1 MQRYGGM
8 DRAGRGELLE
18 IINTAIAQGI
28 NFFDVTGDGERELF
42 GSLLKEANAR
52 DKVFISCWMP
62 QEKTLTVAGAK
73 AEAEHALSL
82 LGVEY
87 VDLFYAVWTGTSE
100 QLESM
105 INLRY
110 EGLTKFIGAFGREA
124 ALESDLEELDIVV
137 VRHNFYLQYQET
149 SIKQLR
155 TTYPHIGVIAV
166 EPLGKG
172 RFALDKAPAGV
183 SMVGACLKYVLS
195 FQAIDTVLVAVRR
208 LGHLL
213 ENIEVWKGQTEL
225 TDAERAA
232 LEAGRGYKIEI

>member
-1 MQRYGGM
+1 
-8 DRAGRGELLE
+8 
-18 IINTAIAQGI
+18 
-28 NFFDVTGDGERELF
+28 
-42 GSLLKEANAR
+42 
-52 DKVFISCWMP
+52 MP
-62 QEKTLTVAGAK
+62 QDKTLTVADAK

-100 QLESM
+100 QEESM
-105 INLRY
+105 VNLRY

-124 ALESDLEELDIVV
+124 ALESDLEELDVV
-137 VRHNFYLQYQET
+137 LVRHNFYLQYQEP

-172 RFALDKAPAGV
+172 RFALDKAPAGI
-183 SMVGACLKYVLS
+183 SMVGACMKYALS
-195 FQAIDTVLVAVRR
+195 FQAIDAVLVAVRR

-213 ENIEVWKGQTEL
+213 ENIEVWKGPTEL
-225 TDAERAA
+225 TDTERAA
-232 LEAGRGYKIEI
+232 LEAGRGYKIDI